1 MNAPARTSG
10 PGKAALVGRTA
21 LVSGASRGIGLAI
34 ARALGG
40 AGARVALLARSAD
53 ALKAAA
59 REIGGGAIDVVCDV
73 SDENAVIEAVA
84 LVREHFGDA
93 PDIIVNNAGNFRPAA
108 VEITSAAT
116 FRESLAVNLVGPFLI
131 VRALLP
137 KMAGRGSGHIV
148 TIGSMADRHA
158 YAQNGAYAAAKFG
171 LRGMHEV
178 LRTELRGSGVRTTLV
193 SPGAVDTG
201 IWDNIEPDGRGRY
214 PSKNAMLLPE
224 DVAQAV
230 LFAVSQPPRVNVDEL
245 RLAHS

>member
-73 SDENAVIEAVA
+73 SDENAVNEAVA
-84 LVREHFGDA
+84 LLRERFGDA